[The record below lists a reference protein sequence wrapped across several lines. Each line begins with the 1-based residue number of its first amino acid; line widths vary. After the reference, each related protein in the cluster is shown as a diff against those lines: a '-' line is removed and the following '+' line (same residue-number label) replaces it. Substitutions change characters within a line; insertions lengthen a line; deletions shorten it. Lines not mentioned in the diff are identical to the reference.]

1 MYMKKIIWFLCK
13 IIFFVIFLISIQAI
27 FAAEDCDTEFGCKWD
42 YDKAVA
48 AQAASKST
56 VYVTE
61 KIPGANCVPAEWSVE
76 SDITKRKYKCTIEAG
91 FWSFQRSIQ
100 GITGWFT
107 QIALILSVL
116 VVVLLGIAWAI
127 WGSSEEKVKFLKWWT
142 INILIGI
149 VTLFFF
155 QYILVMLAPW
165 VFK

>member
-1 MYMKKIIWFLCK
+1 MKKIY
-13 IIFFVIFLISIQAI
+13 IFLIINIIYLLIGNTDITNAN
-27 FAAEDCDTEFGCKWD
+27 TEIINGNTTKT
-42 YDKAVA
+42 
-48 AQAASKST
+48 T
-56 VYVTE
+56 VIVTE
-61 KIPGANCVPAEWSVE
+61 EIPWANCKCFVDNVE
-76 SDITKRKYKCTIEAG
+76 SDKKWKDCWTIETRKYKCTIEPWFG
-91 FWSFQRSIQ
+91 SFQKSIQ